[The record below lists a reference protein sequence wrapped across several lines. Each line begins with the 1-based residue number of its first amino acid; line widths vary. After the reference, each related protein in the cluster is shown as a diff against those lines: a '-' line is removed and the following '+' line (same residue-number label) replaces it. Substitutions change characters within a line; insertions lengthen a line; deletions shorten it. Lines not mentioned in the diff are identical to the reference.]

1 MSDILQGLN
10 QKQQEAVL
18 FPDTPLLILAGAGSG
33 KTKVLTHR
41 VAHFIADEHVPAE
54 NILLL
59 TFTNKASES
68 MLNRVDK
75 ILSTGP
81 LAPSTKPAGGTYHS
95 FGAKVLRKFYAEANL
110 NPNFTIFDTDD
121 QTDTIKQ
128 VLLNLGLDPKITK
141 PGSILSA
148 ISSAKNEL
156 IGPHD
161 YAGFARGNFQEIVT
175 KVYLA
180 YQQLLKK
187 FHALDF
193 DDLLV
198 ETVKLLQNNSEV
210 LQNLQDIYTH
220 VLVDEYQDT
229 NKAQYQI
236 TKLLAK
242 KEQHLT
248 VVGDFSQA
256 IYSWRGADYRNMLL
270 LKQDFLDLST
280 INLEQNYRS
289 TQNILD
295 AANSVIS
302 KNKNHPILSLWTEK
316 LAGNRIALFEAE
328 NEWKEAEFIVSK
340 IQDLRSKF
348 FDFAVLYRT
357 NAQSRVIEE
366 VFLQRQIPY
375 ILIGG
380 IRFYER
386 KEIKDIL
393 AYLRLLLHPE
403 DEVSKKRAEK
413 IGKTRLNKLLITD
426 YLSLITTKSTSEL
439 LDHVLKVTSYIDMY
453 NSEDEEDMARLENIK
468 ELYTVAGQ
476 HPILN
481 DFLERIA
488 LTEKESTKSKIRT
501 GTGDYVT
508 LMTLHSAKGL
518 EFKEV
523 FIVGLEEGLFPHS
536 RTLMDNNELEEER
549 RLAYVGITRA
559 MDKLYLT
566 YTKNRTIFGQRNSA
580 IPSRFIVEIPE
591 YLLETSLPPSSRSTS
606 GLRRDEWGFNE
617 EGVWQ
622 WKPED

>member
-18 FPDTPLLILAGAGSG
+18 FADTPLLILAGAGSG

-41 VAHFIADEHVPAE
+41 VAHFISNKNVPAE

-68 MLNRVDK
+68 MLNRVK
-75 ILSTGP
+75 NILNTENRT
-81 LAPSTKPAGGTYHS
+81 PSTVAGGTYHS
-95 FGAKVLRKFYAEANL
+95 FGAKILRRFFNEANL
-110 NPNFTIFDTDD
+110 DQNFTIFDTDD
-121 QTDTIKQ
+121 QIDTIKQ
-128 VLLNLGLDPKITK
+128 TLLNLGLDPKTTK
-141 PGSILSA
+141 PSSILSA

-156 IGPHD
+156 ISQHD
-161 YAGFARGNFQEIVT
+161 YVNFARGHFQEIVS
-175 KVYLA
+175 KVYLT
-180 YQQLLKK
+180 YQQLLKR
-187 FHALDF
+187 FRALDF

-198 ETVKLLQNNSEV
+198 ETVKLLQNNPKV
-210 LQNLQDIYTH
+210 LENLQETFTH
-220 VLVDEYQDT
+220 ILVDEYQDT

-242 KEQHLT
+242 KDKHLT

-316 LAGNRIALFEAE
+316 SNGSKITLFEAE
-328 NEWKEAEFIVSK
+328 NEWREAEFLISK
-340 IQDLRSKF
+340 IQDLRSKYS
-348 FDFAVLYRT
+348 DHAVLYRT
-357 NAQSRVIEE
+357 NAQSRIIEE
-366 VFLQRQIPY
+366 TFLQHQIPY
-375 ILIGG
+375 VLVGG
-380 IRFYER
+380 TRFYER
-386 KEIKDIL
+386 KEIKDVL
-393 AYLRLLLHPE
+393 CYLRLLLHPE

-413 IGKTRLNKLLITD
+413 IGKTRLNKLLMTD
-426 YLSLITTKSTSEL
+426 YLSLITTKSTSEI
-439 LDHVLKVTSYIDMY
+439 LDHVLKTTGYIDMY
-453 NSEDEEDMARLENIK
+453 NSDDEEDFARLENIK
-468 ELYTVAGQ
+468 ELYTVASQ
-476 HPILN
+476 HQNLN
-481 DFLERIA
+481 EFLERIA
-488 LTEKESTKSKIRT
+488 LTEKESSKSKIRS
-501 GTGDYVT
+501 GTADYVT

-536 RTLMDNNELEEER
+536 RTLMDVSELEEER

-559 MDKLYLT
+559 MEKLYLT
-566 YTKNRTIFGQRNSA
+566 YTKNRTIFGQRSSA
-580 IPSRFIVEIPE
+580 VPSRFIVEIPE
-591 YLLETSLPPSSRSTS
+591 HLLETSLPPTPK
-606 GLRRDEWGFNE
+606 LRRDKWGFNE

-622 WKPED
+622 WKPDD